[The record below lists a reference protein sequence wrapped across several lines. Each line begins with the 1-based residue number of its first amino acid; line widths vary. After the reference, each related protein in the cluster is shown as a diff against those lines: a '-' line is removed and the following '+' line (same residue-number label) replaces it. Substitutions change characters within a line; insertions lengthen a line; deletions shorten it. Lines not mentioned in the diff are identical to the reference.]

1 MAIFDSLLSFVAIGG
16 NLSLVGG
23 AGVAIPS
30 PNVID
35 LLGTGAGTAPKNII
49 GNATL
54 FGEDA
59 GEGEYKP
66 RILVG
71 IGTGLV
77 SATSALLN
85 IAVQAAPDAGT
96 PTYQPGTWQTLVET
110 GGLPLTIL
118 GANAQPIEIDWP
130 PVLPPLSFRPRFYRM
145 LFSPVLASGALSTGN
160 FSAGTIAFASMTRVP
175 DEPANRRTP
184 RNYTLALS

>member
-1 MAIFDSLLSFVAIGG
+1 MAIFDALLSFVPIGG

-30 PNVID
+30 TNVID
-35 LLGTGAGTAPKNII
+35 LLGTGSGTAPKNII

-71 IGTGLV
+71 IGTALV

-85 IAVQAAPDAGT
+85 VAIQAAPDAGT

-110 GGLPLTIL
+110 GGIALSSL
-118 GANAQPIEIDWP
+118 GANASVELDWP
-130 PVLPPLSFRPRFYRM
+130 SVLPPPTFRPRFYRM
-145 LFSPVLASGALSTGN
+145 LFSPVLATGALSTGN

-175 DEPANRRTP
+175 DEPANKRTP

>member
-1 MAIFDSLLSFVAIGG
+1 MAIYDSLLSFVAIGG

-30 PNVID
+30 SVID
-35 LLGTGAGTAPKNII
+35 LLGTGTGTAPKII

-59 GEGEYKP
+59 GEGEVKP
-66 RILVG
+66 RIMVG
-71 IGTGLV
+71 IGTALV
-77 SATSALLN
+77 TATAALLK
-85 IAVQAAPDAGT
+85 IALQAAPDAGT
-96 PTYQPGTWQTLVET
+96 PTYLPGTWQDLISID
-110 GGLPLTIL
+110 GIALANL
-118 GANAQPIEIDWP
+118 GANASVELPWP
-130 PVLPPLSFRPRFYRM
+130 SVLPPPTFRPRFYRL
-145 LFSPVLASGALSTGN
+145 LFSPVLATGALSTGN